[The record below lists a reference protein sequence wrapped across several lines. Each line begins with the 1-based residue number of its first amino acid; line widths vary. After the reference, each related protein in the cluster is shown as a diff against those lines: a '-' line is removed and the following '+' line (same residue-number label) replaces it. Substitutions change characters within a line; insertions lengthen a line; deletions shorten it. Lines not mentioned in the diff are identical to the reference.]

1 MSQPQETALV
11 LSGGGA
17 YGAFSVGVMK
27 VLFAGRSPATGY
39 KPLEAGIF
47 TGTSV
52 GAFNASVMAGHPNE
66 SCLETAFRLEKLWLD
81 QMSGSSG
88 EYGNS
93 VFRLRDN
100 PLDYLGP
107 DGLRNPAQLGGQ
119 FIDDLLATSVY
130 LVSRTA
136 NFLASSRPLVDRI
149 LTTVNISSFIDSRP
163 CHELLRRVI
172 DEQAIRESPKKL
184 EIIATNW
191 ITGEVKRFHNRDFH
205 DGQGVMGITAS
216 ASIPGVFPPV
226 SIDESL
232 CVDGG
237 VVDNTPVSS
246 AIGLGADELHVI
258 YLLPTPTVIPLQ
270 TPPATV
276 DTMMRVYFL
285 MLASIVNED
294 IETARWINAGK
305 RAVLQHM
312 AAPDAEEFLRTVGEI
327 LGKTDIRSSRLVTI
341 HRYLPRESLGGDLGM
356 LDFSR
361 GHLANRIA
369 EGERVALLHDCEESR
384 CVLANE

>member
-1 MSQPQETALV
+1 MTERQETALV

-39 KPLEAGIF
+39 QPLEAGIF

-52 GAFNASVMAGHPNE
+52 GAFNASVMAEYPNE

-81 QMSGSSG
+81 QMTLNADGC
-88 EYGNS
+88 GNGI
-93 VFRLRDN
+93 FRIRNN
-100 PLDYLGP
+100 PLEYADP
-107 DGLRNPAQLGGQ
+107 ACLRNPSQLAGRFAEDMLVAGG
-119 FIDDLLATSVY
+119 Y

-136 NFLASSRPLVDRI
+136 NFLASSRPVMDRLLSSINIASLVD
-149 LTTVNISSFIDSRP
+149 SQSFRK
-163 CHELLRRVI
+163 LLREVI
-172 DEQAIRESPKKL
+172 NEQAIRESSRKL

-191 ITGEVKRFHNRDFH
+191 VSGEVKRFHNRDFDH
-205 DGQGVMGITAS
+205 GQGILGITAS
-216 ASIPGVFPPV
+216 TALPGIFPPV
-226 SIDESL
+226 SIDQDV

-246 AIGLGADELHVI
+246 AIGLGARDLHVV
-258 YLLPTPTVIPLQ
+258 YLIPTPRIIPLQ
-270 TPPATV
+270 RPPATV
-276 DTMMRVYFL
+276 DTMLRVYFL
-285 MLASIVNED
+285 MLATIVNED

-305 RAVLQHM
+305 KAALQHM
-312 AAPDAEEFLRTVGEI
+312 SAPDAEAFLETVGRI
-327 LGKTDIRSSRLVTI
+327 LGNTNLRDSKIVNI
-341 HRYLPRESLGGDLGM
+341 HRYLPSESLGGDLGM

-361 GHLANRIA
+361 KHIA
-369 EGERVALLHDCEESR
+369 ERIEEGEEVALLHDCKESH